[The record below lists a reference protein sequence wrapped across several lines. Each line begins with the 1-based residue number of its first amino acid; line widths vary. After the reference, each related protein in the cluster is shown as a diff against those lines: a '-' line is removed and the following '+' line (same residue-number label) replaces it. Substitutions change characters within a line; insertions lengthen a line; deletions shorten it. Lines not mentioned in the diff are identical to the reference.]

1 MDVKNLNIEKN
12 KISTKSPM
20 KLAKEKSR
28 IFIFNTI
35 LWISSATLIGVS
47 INNIDRYTKDTYNI
61 YSGRKLTI
69 SKKDQENIIKNIEK
83 KYNIKIKEKQKSSIL
98 FFDSIERNKKLTP
111 DEKANFYGLADLIE
125 DNPYIDKES
134 AYTNLLNL
142 DIKHKKNL
150 KEKGLA
156 GYWDGNDIYIEDTN
170 PYWEQHVFFH
180 EAIHAIHNNSA
191 FGPKFIYE
199 GMTELLASEYLNKPN
214 MTYDEYINLVKM
226 LCEIVGSDTVLKAYS
241 TNDMTCI
248 YNEMAKIGGKPTD
261 AQELIYNIDY
271 YLENITNEKLSNKQK
286 EKLTGELYTLRKYY
300 LKKNN
305 EGYKEIDEAND
316 LFDNYYMSLMR
327 NIEGNYSYVYPREN
341 KVYFNSEYKN
351 RKSK

>member
-1 MDVKNLNIEKN
+1 MSIKNLNIEKN

-28 IFIFNTI
+28 MFVFSTI

-47 INNIDRYTKDTYNI
+47 INNMNRYTKDTYNI

-83 KYNIKIKEKQKSSIL
+83 KYNTKVKEKEKSSVL
-98 FFDSIERNKKLTP
+98 FFDSIERNKNLNKE
-111 DEKANFYGLADLIE
+111 EKREFYGLVDLIE
-125 DNPYIDKES
+125 DNPYIDKET

-142 DIKHKKNL
+142 DIKYKDKL
-150 KEKGLA
+150 GEKELA
-156 GYWDGNDIYIEDTN
+156 GYWDGDDIYIENSN
-170 PYWEQHVFFH
+170 PYWENHVFFH

-191 FGPKFIYE
+191 VRPNFIYE
-199 GMTELLASEYLNKPN
+199 GMTELLASEYLNEPN

-248 YNEMAKIGGKPTD
+248 YDEMAKIGGEAID
-261 AQELIYNIDY
+261 AQELIFDIDY
-271 YLENITNEKLSNKQK
+271 LTEDITQK
-286 EKLTGELYTLRKYY
+286 ELSSKKKANLKSKLYELRKYY
-300 LKKNN
+300 LKKHNKDYV
-305 EGYKEIDEAND
+305 EVDEDKD
-316 LFDNYYMSLMR
+316 LFDNYYMSL
-327 NIEGNYSYVYPREN
+327 IKSIDGNYSYVYPRED
-341 KVYFNSEYKN
+341 KIYFNSEHKN

>member
-69 SKKDQENIIKNIEK
+69 SKKNQENIIKNIEK

-214 MTYDEYINLVKM
+214 MTYDEYISLVKM
-226 LCEIVGSDTVLKAYS
+226 
-241 TNDMTCI
+241 
-248 YNEMAKIGGKPTD
+248 
-261 AQELIYNIDY
+261 
-271 YLENITNEKLSNKQK
+271 
-286 EKLTGELYTLRKYY
+286 
-300 LKKNN
+300 
-305 EGYKEIDEAND
+305 
-316 LFDNYYMSLMR
+316 
-327 NIEGNYSYVYPREN
+327 
-341 KVYFNSEYKN
+341 
-351 RKSK
+351 